1 MSAISDKLKSTI
13 QSIFDLPRDRIEKT
27 VNAIIKNTRKGK
39 SEGQQIKKV
48 LKQIEDSEKKINQVE
63 SIINTVN
70 SVLTSLDAAKKAAV
84 ATEKASTISASLNP
98 ASAAIAVAQKYVIE
112 KVDQEI
118 KESKDALN
126 VAPKQIENYK
136 GFTSETKE
144 KLKKVESEQER
155 KKQIKEERNI
165 KLNS

>member
-63 SIINTVN
+63 SIIN

>member
-1 MSAISDKLKSTI
+1 MKGYLTVCFETMILQIGIVIDIGKQLCTSY
-13 QSIFDLPRDRIEKT
+13 EK
-27 VNAIIKNTRKGK
+27 
-39 SEGQQIKKV
+39 
-48 LKQIEDSEKKINQVE
+48 
-63 SIINTVN
+63 TVN